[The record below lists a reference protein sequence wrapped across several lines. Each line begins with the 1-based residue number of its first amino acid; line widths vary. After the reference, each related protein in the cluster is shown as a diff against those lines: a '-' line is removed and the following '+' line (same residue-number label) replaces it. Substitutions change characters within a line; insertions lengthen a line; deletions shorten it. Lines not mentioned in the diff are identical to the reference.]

1 MWHFLQTYPAR
12 YWRYYL
18 CGIVAL
24 LVTNYV
30 GTLIPRKI
38 ETAVDLIGSG
48 AGSSEIVAIV
58 QVIFVLSL
66 VLLVVRTFS
75 RILIFF
81 PGRFVEYDLR
91 NDLFEHLIGLSSS
104 YFQKQKIGD
113 LMSRL
118 INDIQNLR
126 LMVGFAFLN
135 LGNTFILF
143 PFAIWQMLQINPAL
157 TVYTLLPIPFIM
169 SFILVVVRYYYRAV
183 LKNQQLLGVL
193 TNQAVETYG
202 RINTLKCF
210 NAEDSF
216 KELFQE
222 KNLDYQNI
230 TIDVAWYRSLMFP
243 MLAVIGSIG
252 NFVLFF
258 VGGPMILEGQL
269 TIGEFTAFGAYI
281 TLLAWPTA
289 SLAYMI
295 SVYQRGKVAIERT
308 GAIFSEQPDIEDSS
322 ETQADLK
329 MDSAPS
335 FEFRKLNFKFSEN
348 DKKVLSEVSFKVDKG
363 ETVGIFG
370 ATGSGKSVFMDL
382 VARKLK
388 VEKGMIFVNGVDINH
403 WPVWAYREG
412 LSMVPQNSFLF
423 SETILENIGYGEVSG
438 DPDSEK
444 VEKLARQAEVHE
456 DILAFP
462 DSYQTFTGEKGIVL
476 SGGQKNRIALARALY
491 KKHKVLI
498 LDDVLSAV
506 DHDTEK
512 RMIEQLQSK
521 AMEDVTTF
529 LIAHRVS
536 ALSFCDKVVVLEKG
550 RISEVGTHQELISK
564 PGIYQ
569 DTWNYQRLE
578 EASNA

>member
-169 SFILVVVRYYYRAV
+169 SFIC
-183 LKNQQLLGVL
+183 LLY
-193 TNQAVETYG
+193 TSPSPRDKRQS
-202 RINTLKCF
+202 R
-210 NAEDSF
+210 
-216 KELFQE
+216 
-222 KNLDYQNI
+222 
-230 TIDVAWYRSLMFP
+230 MP
-243 MLAVIGSIG
+243 
-252 NFVLFF
+252 
-258 VGGPMILEGQL
+258 
-269 TIGEFTAFGAYI
+269 
-281 TLLAWPTA
+281 
-289 SLAYMI
+289 
-295 SVYQRGKVAIERT
+295 
-308 GAIFSEQPDIEDSS
+308 SS
-322 ETQADLK
+322 A
-329 MDSAPS
+329 
-335 FEFRKLNFKFSEN
+335 
-348 DKKVLSEVSFKVDKG
+348 
-363 ETVGIFG
+363 
-370 ATGSGKSVFMDL
+370 
-382 VARKLK
+382 
-388 VEKGMIFVNGVDINH
+388 
-403 WPVWAYREG
+403 
-412 LSMVPQNSFLF
+412 
-423 SETILENIGYGEVSG
+423 
-438 DPDSEK
+438 
-444 VEKLARQAEVHE
+444 
-456 DILAFP
+456 
-462 DSYQTFTGEKGIVL
+462 
-476 SGGQKNRIALARALY
+476 
-491 KKHKVLI
+491 
-498 LDDVLSAV
+498 
-506 DHDTEK
+506 
-512 RMIEQLQSK
+512 
-521 AMEDVTTF
+521 
-529 LIAHRVS
+529 
-536 ALSFCDKVVVLEKG
+536 
-550 RISEVGTHQELISK
+550 
-564 PGIYQ
+564 
-569 DTWNYQRLE
+569 
-578 EASNA
+578 